1 MSTLV
6 RTAMPATGE
15 GRRWMVGMTA
25 SSKCAEMAAALVA
38 VTGRGL
44 DAQAQLAG
52 VATIDIPKDTA
63 AAFGPI
69 AGGAATVG
77 VLASLRTHLA
87 EIEAVLLSELLQ
99 GLGVAPSRVLALGVH
114 DPGVWSCSPGG
125 QRGYLGLCDPAR
137 LAEMTGLNV
146 IDAFPARD
154 LAQGGQGGPVTAMAQ
169 WMLLRDPGRSRVLL
183 DLGRT
188 TRLSYLPSTMADH
201 AASRVLCFDVGPG
214 TSLLDLLTRRL
225 TDGHHRYDPGGRF
238 AVQGRRIRELLDH
251 WLADPYFDRPLP
263 RWHPRG
269 VPAERFLSDA
279 LQTAVESGWS
289 VGDLLCTATHLIAE
303 MIAATLSQR
312 LPKDARID
320 EIVVTGGGQ
329 QNGMLLREIGRVT
342 EAPLVRIATLEMPGE
357 ALEPACVALLALLH
371 LDQVPGNHTMVTGAE
386 VPRLLGRLTP
396 GAPQNWQRL
405 LQACSGS
412 SPAMRPLRSA
422 L

>member
-6 RTAMPATGE
+6 RMAMPATGE
-15 GRRWMVGMTA
+15 GRRWILGMTA
-25 SSKCAEMAAALVA
+25 SSRCTEMAAALVA
-38 VTGRGL
+38 ATGRGL
-44 DAQAQLAG
+44 DAQAELVGVVTTDLPKDVAGAYGPLAG
-52 VATIDIPKDTA
+52 GSATA
-63 AAFGPI
+63 AGL
-69 AGGAATVG
+69 AT
-77 VLASLRTHLA
+77 LRCHLA
-87 EIEAVLLSELLQ
+87 EIEAALASELLQ
-99 GLGVAPSRVLALGVH
+99 GLVVAPSRVLAVGVH
-114 DPGVWSCSPGG
+114 DPGVWSCSPGEP
-125 QRGYLGLCDPAR
+125 RGYLGLCDPAK
-137 LAEMTGLNV
+137 LAELTGLNV

-169 WMLLRDPGRSRVLL
+169 WMLLRDPGRNRILL

-188 TRLSYLPSTMADH
+188 TRLSYLPSTMANH

-214 TSLLDLLTRRL
+214 TALLDLLTGRL
-225 TDGHHRYDPGGRF
+225 TDGRHRFDPGGRF

-279 LQTAVESGWS
+279 LQMAVESGWS

-303 MIAATLSQR
+303 MIATTLSRR
-312 LPKDARID
+312 LPKDTRID

-329 QNGMLLREIGRVT
+329 QNGMLLREIARMA
-342 EAPLVRIATLEMPGE
+342 EAPLVRIPTAQMPGE
-357 ALEPACVALLALLH
+357 AIEPACVALLALLH
-371 LDQVPGNHTMVTGAE
+371 VDQVPGNHTVVTGAE

-405 LQACSGS
+405 LQTSAGS